1 MSAATADP
9 VLSRTRR
16 RLFLTTLG
24 LVGALVLA
32 TGAASALMGLRAL
45 DQDVDRALDAAASG
59 VLGRFGEEAAS
70 PGEPGEGAGP
80 ASGRA
85 PQAADTFFL
94 VLDAAGAVIANQSAV
109 PLGTL
114 PDAAAVA
121 AARAT
126 GRDLRTI
133 ELALGQPVRL
143 LTVAVAPHDN
153 PSGQPMGFV
162 QAGYVLTLHDRQS
175 RSLILAIL
183 GVGLVGLAGAA
194 LVTYWVVGR
203 ALVPIRAAFGTERRF
218 VADASHEIR
227 TPAAIIRSSAEV
239 LEREDL
245 VKPEGQ
251 PLVEGIVAEADRL
264 GRLVDDLVALAA
276 SEQGAMRVERR
287 PIDAAEVAR
296 ATVARALPLAG
307 ERGVAL
313 SGPPADA
320 PPLPV
325 QGDHERLVQ
334 LLLVLLDN
342 AFRHSPPNGHVTV
355 SAARVGRRAEIRV
368 DDEGPGVPPEARQT
382 IFEPFSRL
390 PGTWRRGDEGAGL
403 GLAIANRLAELHG
416 GSLGVSDAPGGGAR
430 FVLGLPIS

>member
-1 MSAATADP
+1 VSAARADP

-16 RLFLTTLG
+16 RLFLSTLG

-32 TGAASALMGLRAL
+32 TGAASAFMGVRAL
-45 DQDVDRALDAAASG
+45 DQDVDRALDAAVMGA
-59 VLGRFGEEAAS
+59 LGRVGDEAAS
-70 PGEPGEGAGP
+70 PGDAGDTGAP
-80 ASGRA
+80 PSGHP

-94 VLDAAGAVIANQSAV
+94 VLDAKGAVIANQSGV
-109 PLGTL
+109 PLGPL
-114 PDAAAVA
+114 PSADAVA
-121 AARAT
+121 TARRT
-126 GRDLRTI
+126 GRDLRTVD
-133 ELALGQPVRL
+133 LAPGQPVRL
-143 LTVAVAPHDN
+143 MTVAVAPHDA
-153 PSGQPMGFV
+153 PSGQPTGFV

-175 RSLILAIL
+175 QSLILAIL

-264 GRLVDDLVALAA
+264 GRLVDDLLALAA
-276 SEQGAMRVERR
+276 SERGALRVERR

-307 ERGVAL
+307 ERGVDL
-313 SGPPADA
+313 SGPPSDA
-320 PPLPV
+320 APLPV
-325 QGDHERLVQ
+325 HGDHERLVQ

-342 AFRHSPPNGHVTV
+342 AFRHSPPNGHVAV

-368 DDEGPGVPPEARQT
+368 DDEGPGVPPEARRT

-390 PGTWRRGDEGAGL
+390 PGTRRRGDEGAGL

-416 GSLGVSDAPGGGAR
+416 GSLEVTDAPGGGAR